1 MNYCIKYATKTPLTL
16 SLDKC
21 GNTYR
26 VTIWD
31 EKAHAMELIEEF
43 DSYEHAELC
52 FMALVKTGEFNDPV
66 DVNHDSSDFA
76 NID

>member
-16 SLDKC
+16 SLDVS
-21 GNTYR
+21 GNIYR

-31 EKAHAMELIEEF
+31 EEAHAMELIEEF
-43 DSYEHAELC
+43 DSYEHADLC
-52 FMALVKTGEFNDPV
+52 FMALVKTGGFDEPV
-66 DVNHDSSDFA
+66 ETSLTTSDFA